1 MNGSL
6 TYTLNENRSN
16 ASAKAWAVYLLKAAI
31 RSPKTVKTTIR
42 T

>member
-6 TYTLNENRSN
+6 TKTVSENRSN

>member
-6 TYTLNENRSN
+6 TYALNENRSN

-31 RSPKTVKTTIR
+31 RNQNIIGL
-42 T
+42 